1 VTLSLNTKLPSFFCP
16 ARPHFTVASTQ
27 TRQSSSPEDAS
38 RIYAEIERLKQLKET
53 IGWNDANLV
62 EARQLYDDWLNL
74 DEGTPDDIEEA
85 PLHPLGEWLADVVNP
100 LPLPEVETFVA
111 SRNPIPR
118 PPARHSLRKPKE
130 WFEETHNLLKHHFS
144 EIKPDV
150 STAVPLADFDWDNPP
165 KVEISYAQVKAEKLW
180 GEYFDVYFTR
190 KSKWHM
196 KCALLMGTLCTLLD
210 ADVSLMKRKN

>member
-1 VTLSLNTKLPSFFCP
+1 MK
-16 ARPHFTVASTQ
+16 
-27 TRQSSSPEDAS
+27 
-38 RIYAEIERLKQLKET
+38 
-53 IGWNDANLV
+53 
-62 EARQLYDDWLNL
+62 L
-74 DEGTPDDIEEA
+74 DEGDG
-85 PLHPLGEWLADVVNP
+85 PLHPLGEWLADAVDP
-100 LPLPEVETFVA
+100 LPLPEAETFVV

-165 KVEISYAQVKAEKLW
+165 KVEISYAQAKAEKLW

-190 KSKWHM
+190 KSRLHM

-210 ADVSLMKRKN
+210 ADVSLMKRTN